1 MKKKR
6 WHKVLGI
13 IAIIVATAGV
23 LILILWQ
30 VGVDVPGKVENC
42 SWIVNPEVRQECYL
56 SDDSAQTLQRAVEN
70 NQPELCQDVE
80 HIFIPHDVSTDIR
93 KGMIGTFVKGDEVV
107 TQCEMYVE
115 IGHVPR
121 GG

>member
-13 IAIIVATAGV
+13 VAIVVAAMGV

-30 VGVDVPGKVENC
+30 VGVDEPSEVENC
-42 SWIVNPEVRQECYL
+42 SFIVNPEDRRECYM

-70 NQPELCQDVE
+70 GQPELCQDVE
-80 HIFIPHDVSTDIR
+80 HIFIPHDVSSDIR
-93 KGMIGTFVKGDEVV
+93 KGIIGSFISGDEAEA
-107 TQCEMYVE
+107 QCEMYVE
-115 IGHVPR
+115 RGHLPR